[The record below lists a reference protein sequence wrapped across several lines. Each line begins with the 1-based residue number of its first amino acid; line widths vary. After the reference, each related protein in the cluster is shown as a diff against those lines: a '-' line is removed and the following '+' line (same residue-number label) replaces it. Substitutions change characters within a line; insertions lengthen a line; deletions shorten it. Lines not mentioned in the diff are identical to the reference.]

1 MRYNGEEISIALP
14 DGVTL
19 NLRRARNELRAR
31 RVELVVRC
39 QELARFL
46 RGLDEVEWAGWLEAR
61 VTDISAARANG
72 VQSLLDG
79 SAGMGGIG
87 DMYLCP
93 EAGHRL
99 APGDEHGINDQFLL
113 MLAKVNHLAREVRA
127 LSSPMR

>member
-1 MRYNGEEISIALP
+1 MEDSRGDFSIALP

-19 NLRRARNELRAR
+19 NLRRAKNELRAR

-46 RGLDEVEWAGWLEAR
+46 RGLDEVEWARWLDER
-61 VTDISAARANG
+61 VTDISAAKPNS
-72 VQSLLDG
+72 VQRLLEG
-79 SAGMGGIG
+79 SVGMGGIG

-99 APGDEHGINDQFLL
+99 SARDETGINHQFLL
-113 MLAKVNHLAREVRA
+113 MLAKVNHLAREV
-127 LSSPMR
+127 LSLSRPMR

>member
-1 MRYNGEEISIALP
+1 MRQDRDEISIALP

-19 NLRRARNELRAR
+19 NLRRAKNELRAR

-46 RGLDEVEWAGWLEAR
+46 RGLDEVEWARWLEER
-61 VTDISAARANG
+61 VTDISAARPKS
-72 VQSLLDG
+72 VQKLLAG
-79 SAGMGGIG
+79 SVGIGGIG

-99 APGDEHGINDQFLL
+99 AANDETGINHQFLL
-113 MLAKVNHLAREVRA
+113 MLAKVNHLAREVLV